1 MGNGRN
7 GKLTSY
13 IKMNFYSATLKFC
26 TQVFTQGCFHTF
38 FFLKHFLF
46 QLEVLKHYL
55 DGGGNVLVM
64 LGEGGEMKFD
74 TNINFLLEEFGI
86 MVNNGACWNLLKQF
100 TSSMQL

>member
-26 TQVFTQGCFHTF
+26 TQVFTQARFHTCF
-38 FFLKHFLF
+38 FYFLF

-55 DGGGNVLVM
+55 DEGGNVLVM

-86 MVNNGACWNLLKQF
+86 MVNNGACWNLLKQQF
-100 TSSMQL
+100 TSTMHL